1 MLYLLHLSPLKNSL
15 KKKIKLSF
23 TFLTEDLSLKG
34 FLLAGISQIT
44 VL

>member
-15 KKKIKLSF
+15 KKINLSF